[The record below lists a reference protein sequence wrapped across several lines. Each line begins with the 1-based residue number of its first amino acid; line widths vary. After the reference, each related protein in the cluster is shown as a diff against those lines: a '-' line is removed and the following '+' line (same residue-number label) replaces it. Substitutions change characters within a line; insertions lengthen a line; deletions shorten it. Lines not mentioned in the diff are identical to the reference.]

1 MLKKSWK
8 RLLSDLKKVWIP
20 FTACLAYVVIM
31 TLFVGEVCPSKI
43 IFGLPCAGC
52 GMVRAL
58 LLLVSLKFKE
68 AYIMHPGIY
77 VMLAAFIV
85 FIIMRYVVNADIK
98 WIKLLAI
105 ISLSLLLVIF
115 VFRIFSS
122 FGTEPL
128 TIYDKAIIFQ
138 LVHLFY

>member
-52 GMVRAL
+52 GMVRAFI
-58 LLLVSLKFKE
+58 LLVTLRFKE
-68 AYIMHPGIY
+68 AFVMHPGIY
-77 VMLAAFIV
+77 LMLIAFII
-85 FIIMRYVVNADIK
+85 FLIMRYIINSNIK
-98 WIKLLAI
+98 WIKLLVI
-105 ISLSLLLVIF
+105 ISLSLLIVIF
-115 VFRIFSS
+115 AIRVIIC
-122 FGTEPL
+122 FGSEPL

-138 LVHLFY
+138 LLNMFY